1 MSKLTVQEYH
11 RKSSNRKTPYDG
23 DLLSWVMFNRKAEN
37 IWARG
42 GWLKFIGEDLTEDG
56 KLFCAFK
63 DDKTHIYRV
72 ENDVVFNYQ
81 KDKKPVTKFI

>member
-11 RKSSNRKTPYDG
+11 RKCSNRKTPYEG
-23 DLLSWVMFNRKAEN
+23 ELMSWIMFNRKAEN

-42 GWLKFIGEDLTEDG
+42 GWLKFIGEDETKTGELYV
-56 KLFCAFK
+56 AFK

-72 ENDVVFNYQ
+72 SNDVVFEFQ
-81 KDKKPVTKFI
+81 KTKKLVVKKI